1 MVQAIINIKESTN
14 RILNILKAKY
24 GLKDK
29 SQAIDLMAKQYGE
42 EILEPELRPEYIK
55 KAKKIMKEK
64 PIRVVND
71 NTHVYWLAF
80 TNRPHWLHADKE
92 QKKR

>member
-1 MVQAIINIKESTN
+1 MVQAIINIKENTN

-29 SQAIDLMAKQYGE
+29 SQAIDIMAQQYE
-42 EILEPELRPEYIK
+42 QEILEPELKPAYIE

-64 PIRVVND
+64 PIKIGSGND
-71 NTHVYWLAF
+71 F
-80 TNRPHWLHADKE
+80 
-92 QKKR
+92 KKRYGLK

>member
-1 MVQAIINIKESTN
+1 MVQAIINIKENTN
-14 RILNILKAKY
+14 RVLNILKAKY

-29 SQAIDLMAKQYGE
+29 SQAIDLMAKEYEQ

-64 PIRVVND
+64 PMKLGDVKN
-71 NTHVYWLAF
+71 F
-80 TNRPHWLHADKE
+80 
-92 QKKR
+92 KKRYEIK

>member
-1 MVQAIINIKESTN
+1 MVQAIINIKENTN

-29 SQAIDLMAKQYGE
+29 SQAIDLMAKEYEQ
-42 EILEPELRPEYIK
+42 EILEPELRPEYIE

-64 PIRVVND
+64 PIRVGTPKD
-71 NTHVYWLAF
+71 L
-80 TNRPHWLHADKE
+80 RKMMGLK
-92 QKKR
+92 